1 MTLLFR
7 HRSFSAQSAK
17 KGTSQQPNLMNR
29 ILNLTPKEAFQILFL
44 AEFVPKGAGGLTNF
58 HKKSIFQPYLNL
70 ILYKNALWVKLFS
83 VVKLALNGGEGFT
96 PNASFGR
103 QNLPNST

>member
-1 MTLLFR
+1 MDPKKKGCKFVTLLFH

-17 KGTSQQPNLMNR
+17 KGTPQQPNHMNR

-58 HKKSIFQPYLNL
+58 HKKRIFQPYLNL
-70 ILYKNALWVKLFS
+70 ILYKNAII
-83 VVKLALNGGEGFT
+83 T
-96 PNASFGR
+96 PCG
-103 QNLPNST
+103 